1 MKKQKHPLN
10 FPELKVKAL
19 LVVRIENIPLMF
31 ISITKNKNNRKWF
44 IFFALC
50 ISQCMVANR
59 MNRIHDTVKPSWDL
73 LFSNILDD
81 LFT

>member
-1 MKKQKHPLN
+1 MKIQKHPLN

-19 LVVRIENIPLMF
+19 LVCEDRKHSPNVYF
-31 ISITKNKNNRKWF
+31 DYQKNKKKWF
-44 IFFALC
+44 IFLALC
-50 ISQCMVANR
+50 ISLYMVANR